1 MSDTTSTTTPKG
13 GNGLFATMSGTRFR
27 HGSWYTPVLT
37 ALWLY
42 AVAGVLTK
50 IPAAHEEISWIG
62 VPWLAV
68 PVLLAVAVAAPAARA
83 HMRSEL
89 DVTED
94 IATRAFWYA
103 LVATL
108 AGGSWLLYA
117 LINTSPDSVFPAGLG
132 WLVCA
137 TIAVG
142 PWYGLLRRKKR
153 VIVAQRVEE
162 RRVQRAI
169 QYQSDWT
176 SIMAAAGFPGMT
188 VHDKLGT
195 RSGYV
200 LTMEFPPN
208 AKNGFDQVKAAQK
221 SIAICAGHRL
231 AHQGLTIRMNAIRVE
246 EPEDGDVRFVRI
258 HVTTNDPLVDTMS
271 IPDIGVEATIADGI
285 EVGIY
290 EDGSPIILPM
300 VGFHTEVIGM
310 TGSGKSALANS
321 IFAAISRCPDALIWV
336 AATAKLFPLVGPW
349 CEPWWENPDQVEG
362 PIFDKIGGQ
371 DHDLAM
377 AVLVA
382 AYQVADERSRIKRKG
397 DKLTPSR
404 ENPLIVVALEESMSL
419 LSNPRKVMTHTGRA
433 MSASQICQQ
442 ITQLGRSELVH
453 LLRFDQFGLMDSAGE
468 DGNKIRRNTRN
479 RICLKTMYPYDGR
492 AVLGDGTPDTTKLKN
507 NTLLCTLDGEDA
519 RPVAGKSYFGP
530 ADPDEAAELGI
541 PSIRDIAVAHDQF
554 RGELTGR
561 PAKKLGALYADRWKA
576 HRIPQLLEYKLTGVA
591 ESEEAPEPAMT
602 PAASAQ
608 TQKEGET
615 TVTEPSG
622 PGPSESTGIFGE
634 VPKFGA
640 AMEGFLRKQGIDPNG
655 PQKPP
660 ANDTAKEEPKASGDG
675 VDWDGELAKLTGTEP
690 ASETPAP
697 AGRSVPEP
705 LATLL
710 AKLVDDEREFVEY
723 TVAADLAGVSPA
735 AELVRCLGEAPF
747 DLPVQRPSSIEG
759 RPRGWWVRDLLAAA
773 TRLRGEA

>member
-1 MSDTTSTTTPKG
+1 LTWENTDMSNTASATAPKG
-13 GNGLFATMSGTRFR
+13 GDGLFAAMSGTRFR
-27 HGSWYTPVLT
+27 HGSWFTPVLT

-50 IPAAHEEISWIG
+50 IPSVRDEPAWVGI
-62 VPWLAV
+62 
-68 PVLLAVAVAAPAARA
+68 PVLIAIVVTPFAARA

-89 DVTED
+89 DVTEA
-94 IATRAFWYA
+94 IALRAFWYA
-103 LVATL
+103 LFVVG
-108 AGGSWLLYA
+108 AGGAWLLYA
-117 LINTSPDSVFPAGLG
+117 LAATEPGALFPAGFG
-132 WLVCA
+132 WLICV

-195 RSGYV
+195 RSGYT

-208 AKNGFDQVKAAQK
+208 AKNGFDQVKSAEK

-231 AHQGLTIRMNAIRVE
+231 SHQGLTIRLNAIRVE

-258 HVTTNDPLVDTMS
+258 HVTTTDPLVDTMS

-290 EDGSPIILPM
+290 ADGSPIILPM
-300 VGFHTEVIGM
+300 VECHTEIIGM
-310 TGSGKSALANS
+310 TGSGKSGLANS

-349 CEPWWENPDQVEG
+349 CDPWWEDPDKIQG

-371 DHDLAM
+371 GHEAAM

-382 AYQVADERSRIKRKG
+382 AYQLADDRSKTKRKG

-404 ENPLIVVALEESMSL
+404 ENPLVVVVLEESMSL
-419 LSNPRKVMTHTGRA
+419 LSNPTRVMTHTGRK

-453 LLRFDQFGLMDSAGE
+453 LLRMDQFGLMDSAGE

-519 RPVAGKSYFGP
+519 RPVSGKSYFGP
-530 ADPDEAAELGI
+530 ADPDEALKLGI
-541 PSIRDIAVAHDQF
+541 PSIRDIALAHDQF

-561 PAKKLGALYADRWKA
+561 AAKKLGPLYADRWKA
-576 HRIPQLLEYKLTGVA
+576 HRIAQLLEYKLTGA
-591 ESEEAPEPAMT
+591 DESEEVHEPAMT
-602 PAASAQ
+602 APGPVEAK
-608 TQKEGET
+608 KEGEA
-615 TVTEPSG
+615 TVSDG
-622 PGPSESTGIFGE
+622 NESTGIFSDA
-634 VPKFGA
+634 PKLGP
-640 AMEGFLRKQGIDPNG
+640 AMEEALRKHGIDPNG

-660 ANDTAKEEPKASGDG
+660 ANEKPATPADNVGKG
-675 VDWDGELAKLTGTEP
+675 VDWDSELAKLTGTETP
-690 ASETPAP
+690 QETPASTV
-697 AGRSVPEP
+697 GRVPEP

-710 AKLVDDEREFVEY
+710 AKLVDDEREFLEY
-723 TVAADLAGVSPA
+723 TVAADLANVSPA
-735 AELVRCLGEAPF
+735 AELVRCLGEEPF
-747 DLPVQRPSSIEG
+747 VLPIQRPSSIEG
-759 RPRGWWVRDLLAAA
+759 RPRGWWVKDLRAAA
-773 TRLRGEA
+773 TRLRGDS